1 MQKVGIVIPCYNEAR
16 RLSGKFFMD
25 FLDTTEF
32 VNLCFV
38 NDGSKDD
45 TISVLR
51 SIQTKYNDR
60 VFVIDLKKNVGK
72 AEAVRNGI
80 TNMLSQ
86 RQYNF
91 VGYFDADLSTPLSE
105 IEYFFLFQKF
115 KPECLAMLGSRVKR
129 MGTRI
134 NRKFFRH
141 YIGRIFSTVA
151 SMILK
156 MPVYD
161 TQCGAKI
168 FATDLADEIFN
179 APFISSWLFDL
190 ELLARISEKK
200 GLEEAKKIILE
211 IPLNEWTHKSG
222 SKIKSFDILRIFL
235 ELTKISWYYRNKY

>member
-1 MQKVGIVIPCYNEAR
+1 MQKVGIIVPCYNEAK
-16 RLSGKFFMD
+16 RLSEKFFMD
-25 FLDTTEF
+25 FLDTNEF

-45 TISVLR
+45 TIRILR
-51 SIQTKYNDR
+51 SIQAKHTER
-60 VFVIDLKKNVGK
+60 IFVIDLKKNVGK
-72 AEAVRNGI
+72 AEAVRKGVI
-80 TNMLSQ
+80 NMLSQ
-86 RQYNF
+86 SQYNF

-115 KPECLAMLGSRVKR
+115 KPECLVMIGSRVKR

-134 NRKFFRH
+134 TRKALRH
-141 YIGRIFSTVA
+141 YIGRIFSTIA

-168 FATDLADEIFN
+168 FATELAYEIFD
-179 APFISSWLFDL
+179 APFISTWLFDL
-190 ELLARISEKK
+190 ELLARISERK
-200 GLEEAKKIILE
+200 GLAEAKKIILE

-222 SKIKSFDILRIFL
+222 SKIKPFDIVKIGI
-235 ELTKISWYYRNKY
+235 ELTKITWYYRNRY